1 MMAEMIIGVLL
12 IASAL
17 FAGCLGMLY
26 KVYSKLY
33 KAIKYDKYG
42 YPQAK

>member
-1 MMAEMIIGVLL
+1 MMAEMIVSVLL
-12 IASAL
+12 IALVL

-26 KVYSKLY
+26 KVYNRLY

-42 YPQAK
+42 SHQAK

>member
-1 MMAEMIIGVLL
+1 MVEIIVSVLL
-12 IASAL
+12 IASVL

-26 KVYSKLY
+26 KVYSRLY

-42 YPQAK
+42 YPQAR